1 MVKLLGQNLYQS
13 NPEHGKQKKIM
24 PTGFRRRTTGSP
36 TQKNEDGR
44 IDEQN
49 KNDKQDEDM
58 DQESDDLN

>member
-1 MVKLLGQNLYQS
+1 MEN
-13 NPEHGKQKKIM
+13 QKKIM
-24 PTGFRRRTTGSP
+24 PAGFRRRTIGSP

-49 KNDKQDEDM
+49 KNDKEDEEM